1 MFNMWMQI
9 TIRLTKPIPC
19 FVFNVIVKITVSIS
33 FWISKVREETVKKG
47 EVIRYLLHMSD
58 ISLFCTVLAFYRLCN
73 TVPETQ
79 WHMTIEIYFYFYTS
93 GS

>member
-19 FVFNVIVKITVSIS
+19 FVFNVIVKIIVSIS
-33 FWISKVREETVKKG
+33 FWISKVKKG

-58 ISLFCTVLAFYRLCN
+58 MSLFYTVLAFYRLCN